1 MSRKK
6 KSVAPAKTDRRSRR
20 TREVLGDALVGL
32 MHEKPFQKIKV
43 NEVLDRAE
51 VGRSTFYSH
60 YRDKEDLFLSDVDDF
75 WETVSMKL
83 SRNAEASRRVA
94 PVRELFEHVGQA
106 REFYAA
112 LVKSEKVHDVMDLGM
127 GHFARGIEQR
137 FRELQSAE
145 ELSSAPCQAV
155 AHSLAGALFSMLLW
169 WLDRGMPEPAAEM
182 DRLYHRLV
190 WSGAAIA
197 LGQPEVKSARHNS
210 HRIQT
215 TKRRDA
221 C

>member
-1 MSRKK
+1 MSGKK
-6 KSVAPAKTDRRSRR
+6 KSIATAKTDRRIRR

-75 WETVSMKL
+75 WATVSMKL
-83 SRNAEASRRVA
+83 SRCAEESRRVA
-94 PVRELFEHVGQA
+94 PVRELFEHVSQA
-106 REFYAA
+106 RGFYAA
-112 LVKSEKVHDVMDLGM
+112 LVKSQKVHDVMDLGI

-137 FRELQSAE
+137 LRTMQSAE
-145 ELSSAPCQAV
+145 KVSSVRYQAV
-155 AHSLAGALFSMLLW
+155 AYSLAGALFYMLSW
-169 WLDRGMPEPAAEM
+169 WLDRGMREPAAEM
-182 DRLYHRLV
+182 DKLYHRLV
-190 WSGAAIA
+190 WSGAAGA
-197 LGQPEVKSARHNS
+197 LQQPDPKSSEH
-210 HRIQT
+210 HLKT
-215 TKRRDA
+215 MTKRRSS

>member
-6 KSVAPAKTDRRSRR
+6 KFVAPAKTDRRSRR

-32 MHEKPFQKIKV
+32 MHEKPFDAIKV
-43 NEVLDRAE
+43 HDVLDRAE

-75 WETVSMKL
+75 WEAVSTKL

-94 PVRELFEHVGQA
+94 PVRELFEHVAQA

-137 FRELQSAE
+137 LRELQSME
-145 ELSSAPCQAV
+145 ELSSVRRQAV
-155 AHSLAGALFSMLLW
+155 AHSLAGALFSMLFW
-169 WLDRGMPEPAAEM
+169 WLDRGMPDPAAEM
-182 DRLYHRLV
+182 DKLYHRIV
-190 WSGAAIA
+190 WSGADIA
-197 LGQPEVKSARHNS
+197 LGQPEVKSARPNS
-210 HRIQT
+210 HPTQT

>member
-6 KSVAPAKTDRRSRR
+6 KLVAPAKTDRRSQR
-20 TREVLGDALVGL
+20 TREVLGDALLGL
-32 MHEKPFQKIKV
+32 MHEKPFQKIRV

-75 WETVSMKL
+75 WEAISTKL
-83 SRNAEASRRVA
+83 LRNAEASRRVA

-137 FRELQSAE
+137 LRELKSAE
-145 ELSSAPCQAV
+145 DPAIHSQVV

-169 WLDRGMPEPAAEM
+169 WLDRGMPEPANEM
-182 DRLYHRLV
+182 DKLYHRLV
-190 WSGAAIA
+190 WSGADIA
-197 LGQPEVKSARHNS
+197 LGQPEVKSAHHNS
-210 HRIQT
+210 HRMQT